1 MRRSC
6 RASDEAGTALPA
18 VIGLMMIG
26 LLLVGL
32 VFELARW
39 GSLWRE
45 TAFVAE
51 AAAEAGAATI
61 DLATLRSGTVTLSPD
76 LAIAA
81 AVTAGNEA
89 RPRPNRVITAAVPAP
104 DIVCVDVSQ
113 EYSSALLNLFGAT
126 SVQVSA
132 TACASPARG

>member
-1 MRRSC
+1 MCRSVAI
-6 RASDEAGTALPA
+6 REESGTALPA

-61 DLATLRSGTVTLSPD
+61 DLADLRSGTITLSPD
-76 LAIAA
+76 LAIAS
-81 AVTAGNEA
+81 AVTAGTDA
-89 RPRPNRVITAAVPAP
+89 RPRPDRVITAAVPAP
-104 DIVCVDVSQ
+104 DLVCVDVSQ
-113 EYSSALLNLFGAT
+113 EYSSALLGFFGAGAM
-126 SVQVSA
+126 QVSA

>member
-1 MRRSC
+1 MRRNARFHSE
-6 RASDEAGTALPA
+6 SGTVLPA

-61 DLATLRSGTVTLSPD
+61 DLGDLRSGTITLSPD
-76 LAIAA
+76 LAIAS

-89 RPRPNRVITAAVPAP
+89 RPRPDRVITAAVPAP
-104 DIVCVDVSQ
+104 DLVCVDVSQ
-113 EYSSALLNLFGAT
+113 EYSSALLRLFGAD
-126 SVQVSA
+126 SMQVSA
-132 TACASPARG
+132 TACASPTRG

>member
-1 MRRSC
+1 MHRNVAIRK
-6 RASDEAGTALPA
+6 EAGTALPA

-76 LAIAA
+76 LAIAS

-89 RPRPNRVITAAVPAP
+89 RPRPNRLITAAVPAP
-104 DIVCVDVSQ
+104 DLICVDVTQ
-113 EYSSALLNLFGAT
+113 EYSSALLGLFGT
-126 SVQVSA
+126 GSMQVSA